1 MRKLIFICALLL
13 SCAFVGSAQN
23 NRAFKKGY
31 QGDIEIGN
39 YAVFG
44 KDKFG
49 GLIQATTTHGYRF
62 GNGMFIGAGFGV
74 GYDLAV
80 DDGPVIPFYMDAK
93 YNFLDAAVSPFASVR
108 TGCRYSGSPRT
119 EMFQPFIAIAGGIDV
134 GRFSVKLGYDYGN
147 VRAMTYV
154 QYNRVQELYKPSQLF
169 CSFAFKF

>member
-1 MRKLIFICALLL
+1 M
-13 SCAFVGSAQN
+13 
-23 NRAFKKGY
+23 
-31 QGDIEIGN
+31 
-39 YAVFG
+39 
-44 KDKFG
+44 
-49 GLIQATTTHGYRF
+49 IQATTTHGYRF

-80 DDGPVIPFYMDAK
+80 DDGPVIPIYMDAK
-93 YNFLDAAVSPFASVR
+93 YNFLDAAVSPFASAR
-108 TGCRYSGSPRT
+108 TGIRFCGASRY

>member
-1 MRKLIFICALLL
+1 MKKILICILMMACSLA
-13 SCAFVGSAQN
+13 VSAQN

-44 KDKFG
+44 KGKFG

-80 DDGPVIPFYMDAK
+80 DDGPVIPIYMDAK
-93 YNFLDAAVSPFASVR
+93 YNFLDAAVSPFASAR
-108 TGCRYSGSPRT
+108 TGIRFCGASRY